1 MTTIKFFG
9 TGMRY
14 WVCEIPESQFNLIEK
29 EKIAMNKVWEELF
42 FDLEFLEQFGYS
54 NWESIHLLEEGKG
67 WLIAERNRIEIK
79 TGKKKRVVEMRE
91 FLGDGLLFDAFKKEI
106 IAFEVLKKA
115 NFTYVLLV
123 QLDAGLINKFEVV
136 SDDFDLDKSNFTFYD
151 GTDVNI
157 DLLWLTKVEYNGQ
170 ELFDLGDDCLTR
182 QNIVSVL

>member
-14 WVCEIPESQFNLIEK
+14 WICEIPESQFNRIEK
-29 EKIAMNKVWEELF
+29 EKIALNKMWEELF

-67 WLIAERNRIEIK
+67 WLITERNRIEIK
-79 TGKKKRVVEMRE
+79 TGRKKRVVEMHE

-106 IAFEVLKKA
+106 TAFKVLKKEHF
-115 NFTYVLLV
+115 NYVLLV
-123 QLDAGLINKFEVV
+123 QLDAGLINKYELL
-136 SDDFDLDKSNFTFYD
+136 SDDFDIDKSKFSFYD
-151 GTDVNI
+151 GRDFNL
-157 DLLWLTKVEYNGQ
+157 DLLWLTKMEYNNR